1 MMSAVIDLSGS
12 RMKLDRAQVQLL
24 ALGHA
29 LIAFAEREPYR
40 LEERI
45 THHPDAP
52 LADYSYVVTDLRP
65 TRPEWAVQIGEIL
78 HNFRS
83 ALDYLVYAAAT
94 RHSWTTQFPI
104 FHRERDWDA
113 KSRPMMRHVP
123 RRYVEIVESSQP
135 YKLPLVHEHL
145 LSKLNYLSNTDKHRL
160 LNTTATALSEVEP
173 TFLPERHVAAIH
185 DVIFNVG
192 VLKEGEELV
201 RLLIEPGGPD
211 PKVTM
216 AGLFH
221 LSITFRDPTPTGRV
235 VDGQSVMLVLLEIGR
250 YLETLYERFREA

>member
-1 MMSAVIDLSGS
+1 VIDLSGS
-12 RMKLDRAQVQLL
+12 RMKLDRAQQQLL

-29 LIAFAEREPYR
+29 MMAFAEREPYR
-40 LEERI
+40 LTERI
-45 THHPDAP
+45 ERHPDGL
-52 LADYSYVVTDLRP
+52 LADYAYVVTDLRP
-65 TRPEWAVQIGEIL
+65 TRAEWAVQIGEIL

-83 ALDYLVYAAAT
+83 ALDYLVYASAT
-94 RHSWTTQFPI
+94 KHSWTTQFPI

-123 RRYVEIVESSQP
+123 QRYVEIVQASQP
-135 YKLPLVHEHL
+135 YQLPLVHEHL

-173 TFLPERHVAAIH
+173 TFLPERDVAAIH
-185 DVIFNVG
+185 DVIFDTG
-192 VLKEGEELV
+192 VLEEGQELV

-216 AGLFH
+216 AGVFRIA
-221 LSITFRDPTPTGRV
+221 ITFRDPTPTGRV
-235 VDGQSVMLVLLEIGR
+235 VDGESVMLVLLEIGR
-250 YLETLYERFREA
+250 YLETLYDRFEEA